1 MPLPCCRALSILKEG
16 VRGIARVVSPT
27 HGPAVVHT
35 AFLGVDTGPGI
46 LSPPL
51 WPRKSDSNGVRLL
64 VSSWWTFCQ
73 RPLLLQIPG
82 LRSPS
87 CGPQGPF
94 LEPSLQG
101 GLVGRPS
108 LGLCCLEG
116 DPIRLE
122 PRARDTVGH
131 LLGDA
136 LLRVCRGGSAVG
148 SQLVVFGGR
157 AAR

>member
-1 MPLPCCRALSILKEG
+1 M
-16 VRGIARVVSPT
+16 
-27 HGPAVVHT
+27 
-35 AFLGVDTGPGI
+35 
-46 LSPPL
+46 
-51 WPRKSDSNGVRLL
+51 
-64 VSSWWTFCQ
+64 
-73 RPLLLQIPG
+73 
-82 LRSPS
+82 
-87 CGPQGPF
+87 
-94 LEPSLQG
+94 
-101 GLVGRPS
+101 GRPS

-122 PRARDTVGH
+122 LRARDTVGH